1 MTRPPTI
8 SDVAA
13 AAGVSKGTVSLALNN
28 KGRVSEETREKVRKV
43 AADLG
48 YRPSVR
54 ARRLRGGRSNTVAL
68 VTTVPGEIVGG
79 ESSLSFLLGLALPL
93 SRVLLERGYSM
104 LLLPPQPDESQL
116 DAVDVDGVVLV
127 DPRRND
133 PLCKSLRERGIE
145 VVSIGG
151 VAGIAPSG
159 VVDRGYSGAD
169 VAVGRLVESGARTI
183 AVITGDGGN
192 SVSENIREFYR
203 DAPVPDGVTLVHRG
217 VPASSGEQDG
227 YEAIRALLRS
237 NPAIDAV
244 YAPVD
249 VVALGV
255 LRGIRDA
262 GRSSPEDVTV
272 ITNFDGPR
280 AAGARPRLSAL
291 DLDLPGTAESAAALL
306 VECLSS
312 PSGEMRVVA
321 SPVPTVVERD
331 STGTGAR

>member
-13 AAGVSKGTVSLALNN
+13 AAGVSTGTVSLALNN
-28 KGRVSEETREKVRKV
+28 KGRVSAETREKVRKV

-68 VTTVPGEIVGG
+68 VTTVPEEIVGG
-79 ESSLSFLLGLALPL
+79 ESSLSFLLGLSLPL

-104 LLLPPQPDESQL
+104 LLLPPRPDERQL

-127 DPRRND
+127 DPRRGD
-133 PLCKSLRERGIE
+133 PLCRSLRERGIE
-145 VVSIGG
+145 VVSIGR
-151 VAGIAPSG
+151 VDGITVGGA
-159 VVDRGYSGAD
+159 VDRGWSGAD
-169 VAVGRLVESGARTI
+169 VAVGRLVERGARTI

-192 SVSENIREFYR
+192 SVSENVRQFCRE
-203 DAPVPDGVTLVHRG
+203 APVPEGVDLIHRD
-217 VPASSGEQDG
+217 VSASAGERGG
-227 YEAIRALLRS
+227 YDVIRALLATA
-237 NPAIDAV
+237 PGLDAV

-262 GRSSPEDVTV
+262 GRSVPGDLAV

-280 AAGARPRLSAL
+280 AAGAHPRLTAL
-291 DLDLPGTAESAAALL
+291 DLDLPGIAEAAGELL
-306 VECLSS
+306 VECLAE
-312 PSGEMRVVA
+312 PSDEVRVMA
-321 SPVPTVVERD
+321 SPAPTVVERE
-331 STGTGAR
+331 STAR